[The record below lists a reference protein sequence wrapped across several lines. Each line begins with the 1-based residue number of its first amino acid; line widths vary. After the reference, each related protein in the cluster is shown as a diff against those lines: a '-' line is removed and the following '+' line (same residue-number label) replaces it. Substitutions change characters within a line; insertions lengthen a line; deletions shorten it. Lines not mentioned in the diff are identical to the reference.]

1 MTTADTAPEMVDW
14 DLAVATAQRLAG
26 PGPAV
31 TDSEA
36 RDAVAELRR
45 LAAEAESHVYGFTGL
60 DASGATA
67 PLVVVDRGNWAR
79 ANAQSM
85 RTIIA
90 PLERKLQKG
99 RERTPFQRVGPKV
112 TGLQTGALLAFLASK
127 VLGQFDPFWSGRFG
141 GPDDGAHGRLLLVAP
156 NIVHVERE
164 LGVDPHDFR
173 LWVTL
178 HEETHRV
185 QFTAVP
191 WLRDHLAGEIEAFVA
206 ATDVDPGAFVTR
218 ARDAVRVLAESAR
231 SGGDG
236 GGGSILDL
244 VQTPAQKAVIDRVTA
259 FMSLLEGHADV
270 VMDGVGP
277 EVIPSVETIR
287 RRFQRRRYS
296 SVGLDRTFRKL
307 LGLDAKM
314 RQYRD
319 GAAFVNAVV
328 DRVGMSGFNR
338 IWESAE
344 TLPSKDEIADPVAW
358 VRRVHGT
365 PALGPDGA

>member
-1 MTTADTAPEMVDW
+1 MVDW
-14 DLAVATAQRLAG
+14 DLAVATAGRLAG
-26 PGPAV
+26 SGPVV
-31 TDSEA
+31 TDDEA
-36 RDAVAELRR
+36 RAAVAELRA
-45 LAAEAESHVYGFTGL
+45 LAARAEGHVAAFTGL
-60 DASGATA
+60 DASAASA

-90 PLERKLQKG
+90 PLERKLRQH
-99 RERTPFQRVGPKV
+99 REPSPFQRVGPKV
-112 TGLQTGALLAFLASK
+112 TGLQTGALLAFLATK
-127 VLGQFDPFWSGRFG
+127 VLGQFDPFWSGAA
-141 GPDDGAHGRLLLVAP
+141 DGEKAHGRLLLVAP

-206 ATDVDPGAFVTR
+206 ATDVDPAAFLTR
-218 ARDAVRVLAESAR
+218 AREAVRALAESAR
-231 SGGDG
+231 SPDTEV
-236 GGGSILDL
+236 SILDL

-296 SVGLDRTFRKL
+296 SVGLDRTFRRL

-319 GAAFVNAVV
+319 GAAFVNFVV
-328 DRVGMSGFNR
+328 DRVGMAGFNR
-338 IWESAE
+338 VWESADM
-344 TLPSKDEIADPVAW
+344 LPTKEEIADPIAW
-358 VRRVHGT
+358 VRRVHG
-365 PALGPDGA
+365 PA